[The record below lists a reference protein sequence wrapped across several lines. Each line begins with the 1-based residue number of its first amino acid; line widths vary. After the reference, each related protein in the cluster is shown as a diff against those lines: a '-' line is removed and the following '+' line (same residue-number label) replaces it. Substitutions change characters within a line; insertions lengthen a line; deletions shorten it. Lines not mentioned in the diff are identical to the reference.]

1 MLTIVRSFIKVA
13 NVRTLASAPSV
24 ASTLKLHKAPEIK
37 FESKFVQPREVW
49 IESLESENAEKQG
62 IMELHP
68 KIFAATP
75 RMDIIHLNV
84 EWQQKYRFVSFAHSK
99 LRFEVRGGGRKP
111 WPQKGL
117 GKARHGSIR
126 SPLFRGGG
134 VVHGPRSPTT
144 HFYMLPFFTR
154 VHGLVSTLSV
164 KLAQDD
170 LHVVKDL
177 EIPTDD
183 RDFIKNLIESRNW
196 GPSVLIVD
204 DSDIIPQNIA
214 IATEEIPYV
223 NLMPV
228 YGLNV

>member
-1 MLTIVRSFIKVA
+1 MLNIVRSFLKVA
-13 NVRTLASAPSV
+13 NTRSLASAPTAVS
-24 ASTLKLHKAPEIK
+24 SLKLHQPNEID
-37 FESKFVQPREVW
+37 FGSKFVQEREGEEFNYRTNLSANNLISAF
-49 IESLESENAEKQG
+49 IESLEDDEMRG
-62 IMELHP
+62 IMKLHP

-75 RMDIIHLNV
+75 RMDIIHLNI
-84 EWQQKYRFVSFAHSK
+84 EWQRKYRFVSFAHAK
-99 LRFEVRGGGRKP
+99 LRFECRGGGRKP

-134 VVHGPRSPTT
+134 VIHGPRSPTT

-154 VHGLVSTLSV
+154 VLGLTSTLSV

-183 RDFIKNLIESRNW
+183 GDYIKNLIEERNW
-196 GPSVLIVD
+196 GPSVLIID
-204 DSDIIPQNIA
+204 
-214 IATEEIPYV
+214 E
-223 NLMPV
+223 
-228 YGLNV
+228 

>member
-1 MLTIVRSFIKVA
+1 MLNLVRSFIKIA
-13 NVRTLASAPSV
+13 NTRSLASAPST
-24 ASTLKLHKAPEIK
+24 ASAIKLHQAPEIQ
-37 FESKFVQPREVW
+37 FESKFVHAREAW

-62 IMELHP
+62 IMKLHP

-75 RMDIIHLNV
+75 RMDIIHLNI
-84 EWQQKYRFVSFAHSK
+84 EWQRKYRFVSFANTKIRS
-99 LRFEVRGGGRKP
+99 EVRGGGRKP

-117 GKARHGSIR
+117 GKARAGSIR

-134 VVHGPRSPTT
+134 VIHGPRSPTT
-144 HFYMLPFFTR
+144 HFYMLPFYTR

-170 LHVVKDL
+170 LHIVKDL

-183 RDFIKNLIESRNW
+183 SDFIKNLIEARNW

-204 DSDIIPQNIA
+204 
-214 IATEEIPYV
+214 E
-223 NLMPV
+223 
-228 YGLNV
+228 